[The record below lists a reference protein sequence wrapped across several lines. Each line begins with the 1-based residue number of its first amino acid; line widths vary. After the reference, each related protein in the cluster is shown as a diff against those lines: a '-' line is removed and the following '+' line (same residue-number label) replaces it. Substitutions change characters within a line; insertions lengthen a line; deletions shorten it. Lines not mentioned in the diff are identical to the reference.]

1 MTTPESTTTTTTT
14 AAIPAAQTDTAVVP
28 LDTPIQRGEQT
39 ISSVTLRKPKAGEL
53 RGLSLSALM
62 RVDVDSLQV
71 LLPRISSPTLTKF
84 DVANL
89 DPVDLVA
96 LGGEVL
102 AFLLPKGQV
111 QDFLNA

>member
-1 MTTPESTTTTTTT
+1 MTAPESTTS
-14 AAIPAAQTDTAVVP
+14 AAQTDTAVVP

-53 RGLSLSALM
+53 RGLSLSGLR
-62 RVDVDSLQV
+62 RVDVDWLQV

-102 AFLLPKGQV
+102 AFLLPMGEV

>member
-1 MTTPESTTTTTTT
+1 MPSTGGPRRAASHPLHPCPSNPMTTPESTTAATT
-14 AAIPAAQTDTAVVP
+14 ATVSATQTDTAVVT

-39 ISSVTLRKPKAGEL
+39 ISSVTLP
-53 RGLSLSALM
+53 
-62 RVDVDSLQV
+62 
-71 LLPRISSPTLTKF
+71 KF
-84 DVANL
+84 DVGNL